1 MIADPNEKAPPAT
14 GSANNSSHEKSN
26 GNGAG
31 LQVTTSEENE
41 VAGARVIDL
50 AALGEESAPDYFF
63 AQNERFVVR
72 NPAGRWLAISAES
85 YKRILASRG
94 FTTQKGKKDMSESDH
109 IIVQMQMEN
118 DIARYGPLCGRNA
131 GFYVENGIRH
141 LVTESMQLIEPIK
154 DKAPVIVAILRGL
167 FTDENDPEIS
177 SAQGHTFLGW
187 MQSSVRALRAG
198 RFVQDQAMVIAG
210 PKDCGKSLV
219 QHLVIT
225 PCLAGRAVDGQKFF
239 LRNNDFNSDLYR
251 AEHITMDD
259 CQASTKISD
268 RLAFGAKLKGATVG
282 SAVGDLHGKGKDG
295 IAIRPWW
302 RVSVTVNDDPEALLV
317 LPPLNADI
325 ADKIILLKAR
335 QFEMPMP
342 TSNQKEREEF
352 TAAIRAEIPA
362 FLHFL
367 LNEYEIPEQFRD
379 PRRYGVATYH
389 HPELV
394 ELLDG
399 LSPEKE
405 LLDLIDATLFFDPGQ
420 LAIRISAADL
430 ETKIRERHP
439 YRANKLFTFS
449 QACGKY
455 LHRLSQKHP
464 GRISKN
470 PTNAVKL
477 WKINPATTK
486 EPESDGC
493 DG

>member
-1 MIADPNEKAPPAT
+1 VSENQLDAKI
-14 GSANNSSHEKSN
+14 
-26 GNGAG
+26 
-31 LQVTTSEENE
+31 SEENE
-41 VAGARVIDL
+41 VASARVIDL
-50 AALGEESAPDYFF
+50 ASLGEEAAPDYFY
-63 AQNERFVVR
+63 AQSERFLVR
-72 NPAGRWLAISAES
+72 NPAGRWLALSASS

-94 FTTQKGKKDMSESDH
+94 ISTKRGNGEVMSEGDH
-109 IIVQMQMEN
+109 VIIQTQLEN

-131 GFYVENGIRH
+131 GFYVENSIRH
-141 LVTESMQLIEPIK
+141 LVTESMNLIEPHQGN
-154 DKAPVIVAILRGL
+154 APVIFALIRGL
-167 FTDENDPEIS
+167 LKDESNADNS
-177 SAQGHTFLGW
+177 NAQVHTFCGW
-187 MQSSVRALRAG
+187 LQSSVRALRAG
-198 RFVQDQAMVIAG
+198 RFVQDQALAIAG

-219 QHLVIT
+219 QHHIIT
-225 PCLAGRAVDGQKFF
+225 PCLAGRAVNGEKFF
-239 LRNNDFNSDLYR
+239 LRGNDFNSDLYR

-295 IAIRPWW
+295 VAIRPWW

-342 TSNQKEREEF
+342 TRNQEEREKF
-352 TAAIRAEIPA
+352 AAAIRAEIPA

-367 LNEYEIPEQFRD
+367 LHEYEIPEQFRD

-405 LLDLIDATLFFDPGQ
+405 LLDLIDTTLFDDPASV
-420 LAIRISAADL
+420 AIRISADDL
-430 ETKIRERHP
+430 ENKIRNRHP
-439 YRANKLFTFS
+439 YRANKLFWHS

-455 LHRLSQKHP
+455 LHRLSNKHP
-464 GRISKN
+464 DRIDKNATNKGKLWRIS
-470 PTNAVKL
+470 
-477 WKINPATTK
+477 PATVDNS
-486 EPESDGC
+486 ESDGC
-493 DG
+493 DR

>member
-1 MIADPNEKAPPAT
+1 MSENQLDAKI
-14 GSANNSSHEKSN
+14 
-26 GNGAG
+26 
-31 LQVTTSEENE
+31 SEENE
-41 VAGARVIDL
+41 VASARVIDL
-50 AALGEESAPDYFF
+50 ASLGEEAAPDYFY
-63 AQNERFVVR
+63 AQSERFLVR
-72 NPAGRWLAISAES
+72 NPAGRWLALSASS

-94 FTTQKGKKDMSESDH
+94 ISTKRGNGEVMSEGDH
-109 IIVQMQMEN
+109 VIIQTQLEN

-154 DKAPVIVAILRGL
+154 GPAPVIVAILRGL
-167 FTDENDPEIS
+167 FGDPNTDIS
-177 SAQGHTFLGW
+177 AAQEHTFLGW

-210 PKDCGKSLV
+210 PRDCGKSLV

-225 PCLAGRAVDGQKFF
+225 PCLAGRAVNGEKFF
-239 LRNNDFNSDLYR
+239 LRGNDFNSDLYR

-342 TSNQKEREEF
+342 TRNQEEREKF
-352 TAAIRAEIPA
+352 AAAIRAEIPA

-367 LNEYEIPEQFRD
+367 LHEYEIPEQFRD
-379 PRRYGVATYH
+379 LRRYGVATYH

-405 LLDLIDATLFFDPGQ
+405 LLDLIDTTLFDDPASV
-420 LAIRISAADL
+420 AIRISADDL
-430 ETKIRERHP
+430 ENKIRNRHP
-439 YRANKLFTFS
+439 YRANKLFWHS

-455 LHRLSQKHP
+455 LHRLSNKHP
-464 GRISKN
+464 DRIDKNATNKGKLWRIS
-470 PTNAVKL
+470 
-477 WKINPATTK
+477 PATV
-486 EPESDGC
+486 ESDGC
-493 DG
+493 DR

>member
-1 MIADPNEKAPPAT
+1 M
-14 GSANNSSHEKSN
+14 SN
-26 GNGAG
+26 P
-31 LQVTTSEENE
+31 QNE
-41 VAGARVIDL
+41 VTGARVIDL
-50 AALGEESAPDYFF
+50 ESLGAETAPDYFYP
-63 AQNERFVVR
+63 QGERFIVR
-72 NPAGRWLAISAES
+72 NPEGRWLAISS
-85 YKRILASRG
+85 DSFKRILASRG
-94 FTTQKGKKDMSESDH
+94 VSTKKADGATMSEADH
-109 IIVQMQMEN
+109 LIVQMQMEN

-141 LVTESMQLIEPIK
+141 LVTENMTLIEPVK
-154 DKAPVIVAILRGL
+154 GKMPVIHAILKGL
-167 FTDENDPEIS
+167 FEDESEPSIS
-177 SAQGHTFLGW
+177 FAQGHAFLGW
-187 MQSSVRALRAG
+187 LQSSVTALRAG

-210 PKDCGKSLV
+210 PRDCGKSLV
-219 QHLVIT
+219 QHHIIT
-225 PCLAGRAVDGQKFF
+225 PCLAGRAVNGEKFF
-239 LRNNDFNSDLYR
+239 LRRNDFNADLFR
-251 AEHITMDD
+251 AEHVTMDD

-342 TSNQKEREEF
+342 TRNQDEREKF
-352 TAAIRAEIPA
+352 AAAIRSEIPA

-367 LNEYEIPEQFRD
+367 LHDYEIPEQFRD

-405 LLDLIDATLFFDPGQ
+405 LLDLIDATLFPDPVSV
-420 LAIRISAADL
+420 AIRISAADL
-430 ETKIRERHP
+430 ETKISDRHP
-439 YRANKLFTFS
+439 HRARKIFTFP

-455 LHRLSQKHP
+455 LHRLTKKHP
-464 GRISKN
+464 ERIHKN
-470 PTNAVKL
+470 PSNKGKL
-477 WKINPATTK
+477 WKISPANVDHS
-486 EPESDGC
+486 ESDGC
-493 DG
+493 DE

>member
-1 MIADPNEKAPPAT
+1 M
-14 GSANNSSHEKSN
+14 SA
-26 GNGAG
+26 
-31 LQVTTSEENE
+31 ENE

-50 AALGEESAPDYFF
+50 AALGDDTAPDYFYP
-63 AQNERFVVR
+63 QNERFIVR
-72 NPAGRWLAISAES
+72 NPSGRWLAISAES

-94 FTTQKGKKDMSESDH
+94 ISTKREKDEVMSEADH
-109 IIVQMQMEN
+109 VIIQTQLEN
-118 DIARYGPLCGRNA
+118 DIARHGPLCGRNA

-141 LVTESMQLIEPIK
+141 LVTESMNLIEPIQGP
-154 DKAPVIVAILRGL
+154 APVIVAILRGL
-167 FTDENDPEIS
+167 LADPDTDIS
-177 SAQGHTFLGW
+177 AAQGHTFLGW

-210 PKDCGKSLV
+210 PRDCGKSLI
-219 QHLVIT
+219 QHHIVT
-225 PCLAGRAVDGQKFF
+225 PCLAGRAVNGEKFF
-239 LRNNDFNSDLYR
+239 LRKNDFNADLYR

-325 ADKIILLKAR
+325 SDKIILLKAR

-342 TSNQKEREEF
+342 TRNQDEREKF
-352 TAAIRAEIPA
+352 AAAIRAEIPA

-367 LNEYEIPEQFRD
+367 LHEYEIPEQFRD

-405 LLDLIDATLFFDPGQ
+405 LLDLIDATLFTDPAQ

-430 ETKIRERHP
+430 ENRIRDRHQ
-439 YRANKLFTFS
+439 YRANKIFTFS

-464 GRISKN
+464 DRISKN
-470 PTNAVKL
+470 PTSSGKL
-477 WKINPATTK
+477 WKISPATV
-486 EPESDGC
+486 ESDGC
-493 DG
+493 DR